1 MAIGRQTKLTPELQQ
16 RFCDALHS
24 GLTFAGACDLVGI
37 APQTFHE
44 WMARGNGTHE
54 RPCTP
59 ALAAFADAIKVARAT
74 RDQRY
79 VKVIEDAAAGGTWTA
94 AAWFLER
101 TNRSEYG
108 RNDSVEVTGAGGG
121 PIKQQVVGDDE
132 RAEVTALI
140 AELAARAAK
149 QGDAS

>member
-1 MAIGRQTKLTPELQQ
+1 M
-16 RFCDALHS
+16 
-24 GLTFAGACDLVGI
+24 
-37 APQTFHE
+37 
-44 WMARGNGTHE
+44 
-54 RPCTP
+54 
-59 ALAAFADAIKVARAT
+59 ARAT

-79 VKVIEDAAAGGTWTA
+79 VKVIENAAAGGTWTA